1 MRRDDSPTEDRR
13 HPMGAS
19 IVLAAVVLALIIV
32 LALVGGLQ

>member
-1 MRRDDSPTEDRR
+1 MRRDASPTEERR

-19 IVLAAVVLALIIV
+19 IVLAVVVLALIIV